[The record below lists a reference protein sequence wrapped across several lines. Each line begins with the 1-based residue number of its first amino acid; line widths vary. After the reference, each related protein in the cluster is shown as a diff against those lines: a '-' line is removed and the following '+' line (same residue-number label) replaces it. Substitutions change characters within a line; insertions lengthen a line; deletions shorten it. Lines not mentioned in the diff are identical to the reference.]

1 VTGQVRRLATI
12 VNPKGMHIRPS
23 RKFVLAAQQFDAK
36 IFVRFSEKTIVTA
49 DSVLNLLEFAPACG
63 DQIEIIA
70 EGTEADAAVEAL
82 CDLVAAGFYDD
93 NPSK

>member
-1 VTGQVRRLATI
+1 MTEQVRRLATI

-36 IFVRFSEKTIVTA
+36 VFVRFDDKTLVTA

-70 EGTEADAAVEAL
+70 EGAEAPAAVEAL
-82 CDLVAAGFYDD
+82 CELVAAGFYDD
-93 NPSK
+93 APSK